1 MLNDTPIFGKVYA
14 GEMDKQRTA
23 LTAIIGGILIF
34 ALKMYTWFISGSIA
48 LLSDALESIVNILAS
63 LMMYWSIKM
72 SEKPPDRTHPYGHQK
87 VENLSC
93 AIEGLLVLLAAV
105 LIAQAAYGRLY
116 NPVEL
121 VGLDTAMVLSL
132 VATAGNGVLAWILM
146 RSSKETGS
154 MALEGDAKHLLSD
167 VLSSGGVVVGLFIG
181 QQLDMPILDPVMAMI
196 VSVIVLKMG
205 GELLYK
211 AGRELMDES
220 CPVTE
225 EKVRSV
231 MDRHQHQ
238 FVDYHDLK
246 TRKSGEKVYAELH
259 LSVDG
264 KMSVQEAHDFT
275 DHLEEDLE
283 VEVSN
288 VVITIHVEPKE

>member
-1 MLNDTPIFGKVYA
+1 
-14 GEMDKQRTA
+14 MDKQRTA

-34 ALKMYTWFISGSIA
+34 ALKMYTWLISGSIA

-63 LMMYWSIKM
+63 FMMYWSIRM
-72 SEKPPDRTHPYGHQK
+72 SDKPPDKSHPYGHQK

-93 AIEGLLVLLAAV
+93 AIEGILVLLAAV
-105 LIAQAAYGRLY
+105 MIARAALGRIN

-132 VATAGNGVLAWILM
+132 VATAGNGALSWILM
-146 RSSKETGS
+146 RASKETGS

-181 QQLDMPILDPVMAMI
+181 QQLNIPILDPVMALI
-196 VSVIVLKMG
+196 VSAMVLKMG
-205 GELLYK
+205 VELVFK
-211 AGRELMDES
+211 AGGELMDES
-220 CPVTE
+220 CPETE
-225 EKVRSV
+225 EQVRAV
-231 MDRHQHQ
+231 MDRHQHR

-246 TRKSGEKVYAELH
+246 TRKSGDKVYAELH

-264 KMSVQEAHDFT
+264 QMSVQEAHDFT

-283 VEVSN
+283 KEVPN